1 MPRPVTIKEDARVFS
16 LLLPQRLY
24 ESLQQEAFDPSKQSG
39 KMVSV
44 AHLIR
49 EALETYVDETN
60 LRR

>member
-1 MPRPVTIKEDARVFS
+1 MPRPHVIKEDARMYN
-16 LLLPQRLY
+16 LLIPQRVY
-24 ESLQQEAFDPSKQSG
+24 DILQQEAFDLSKQSG
-39 KMVSV
+39 RMVSV

>member
-1 MPRPVTIKEDARVFS
+1 MPRPHVFKEDARMYN
-16 LLLPQRLY
+16 LLIPQRVYDL
-24 ESLQQEAFDPSKQSG
+24 LQQEAFDLSKQSG

-49 EALETYVDETN
+49 EALEIYVDETN